1 MPVGMQ
7 NGTASLEES
16 LAISY
21 RTKHTFIYHLAI
33 LVLAIYPKQ
42 LRMYVHTKSCTH
54 DVYRNFI
61 YNCQHLEATKT
72 SSSNQINKC
81 YIQTMEY
88 YLALKI
94 TELSIHG
101 KTWRKLWWILV
112 SERNQSEK
120 ADAVAFKLYDILE
133 MANNGDNK
141 KISDCQ
147 HDASRDINT
156 ENTEDFKGSE
166 NTVWY
171 YNDGYIPLYIS
182 LSP

>member
-1 MPVGMQ
+1 MRMCSNRNIHAMPVGMQ

-33 LVLAIYPKQ
+33 LVIAIYPKQ

-54 DVYRNFI
+54 DVYRNFV

-72 SSSNQINKC
+72 SFSNQINKC

-88 YLALKI
+88 YSALKI
-94 TELSIHG
+94 IELSIHG
-101 KTWRKLWWILV
+101 KTWRKLLWILV

-120 ADAVAFKLYDILE
+120 AECCSIPTIRHFG
-133 MANNGDNK
+133 NGK
-141 KISDCQ
+141 Q
-147 HDASRDINT
+147 WRQ
-156 ENTEDFKGSE
+156 
-166 NTVWY
+166 
-171 YNDGYIPLYIS
+171 
-182 LSP
+182 